1 MKKQDLT
8 ALGLEQDVIDKIFA
22 MNGKDI
28 AAEKS
33 KTAKAEGERD
43 NYKSQLD
50 TAKEALAKFDG
61 INVEDLKGQI
71 TKLQADI
78 KAKDNAYGIPRAC
91 GGDPE
96 TKGLGS

>member
-1 MKKQDLT
+1 
-8 ALGLEQDVIDKIFA
+8 

-78 KAKDNAYGIPRAC
+78 KAKDDAYGVPRAC
-91 GGDPE
+91 GGDPGHNHQVYWVKE
-96 TKGLGS
+96 CSPCMRG